1 MKASIRLSEGWEFA
15 RALPV
20 EAAAVNHQATNHNA
34 MPAQKLSGRV
44 KNDISTQIEW
54 PAQVR
59 RGESGVDHQ
68 WQAVTV
74 GDLSYC
80 RYVEYFKAGV
90 AQRFAEQ
97 QPGIGLDSRSESL
110 RLARVDEGGLD
121 AKARQRVFEQVV
133 GATIERARGD
143 DMRTCTHHSGDGEV
157 TGSLAAGRGNCAN
170 AAFKRCYTFFQHGRG
185 GVGDTRV
192 DMPGTLYVK
201 KCCSMVRT
209 LEYIGRGL
217 VDRSR
222 PGPGDSIRSLASM
235 QA

>member
-1 MKASIRLSEGWEFA
+1 MQHLKGGSWAHAGAEVTRAFLAGSGDKGRGAKFLNEIHVVKASIRLGEGWEFA
-15 RALPV
+15 RTLPV
-20 EAAAVNHQATNHNA
+20 EAAAVNHQATNHDA
-34 MPAQKLSGRV
+34 MPAQKLSGRM
-44 KNDISTQIEW
+44 KNNIGTQIEW

-80 RYVEYFKAGV
+80 WYVEYFKARV

-133 GATIERARGD
+133 GATIERA
-143 DMRTCTHHSGDGEV
+143 
-157 TGSLAAGRGNCAN
+157 
-170 AAFKRCYTFFQHGRG
+170 
-185 GVGDTRV
+185 
-192 DMPGTLYVK
+192 
-201 KCCSMVRT
+201 
-209 LEYIGRGL
+209 
-217 VDRSR
+217 
-222 PGPGDSIRSLASM
+222 
-235 QA
+235 